1 MEKDSD
7 LDKDKLKE
15 EEEQRNEKIE
25 FLRSLDGNSL
35 AEFLINNPNF
45 CKENK
50 IKYFEII
57 FDLGDEEQKA
67 FLGRLKDLNFNSEEL
82 KEIFLSLSWDV
93 KQGVDKSQVPDE
105 YKACFDFKT
114 CTIKNDMRR
123 RYLKIIEDLEE
134 DPEKYRGLDKWVE
147 VNPIGFNQKQ
157 REALFKICDV
167 CPTAGIEDSM
177 RTSFYGNAL

>member
-50 IKYFEII
+50 IKLSI
-57 FDLGDEEQKA
+57 
-67 FLGRLKDLNFNSEEL
+67 LK
-82 KEIFLSLSWDV
+82 
-93 KQGVDKSQVPDE
+93 
-105 YKACFDFKT
+105 
-114 CTIKNDMRR
+114 
-123 RYLKIIEDLEE
+123 
-134 DPEKYRGLDKWVE
+134 
-147 VNPIGFNQKQ
+147 
-157 REALFKICDV
+157 
-167 CPTAGIEDSM
+167 
-177 RTSFYGNAL
+177 